1 MSATIVQSGEY
12 DLLIDTGF
20 DYVSFTLDSA
30 EKGILDEDILGPTS
44 SYASVIDGATNISV
58 FRGRRDIGDQGILA
72 GTMSFELLDTTG
84 IFNPFDD
91 QGPFFDPSNN
101 QPGLAPLRRVILSR
115 ENEVLFKGYIT
126 TYSYSFELGELDRV
140 SVNCA
145 DDFYYLAQTYLDE
158 WNVTEQLSSD
168 RVTDLLDLP
177 EVNFPALE
185 RNISTGTVTLGGAS
199 AYTVANGTSVAN
211 YAAQI
216 QQAEQGR
223 IFIDRNGNFTFQPRL
238 GNTLGGS
245 VIDFHD
251 NGDIG
256 TAGYDAVG
264 IAFDADQVVNRASVT
279 RLSGS
284 GPGPGGAATPQVA
297 EDLASQAQYLIQTTS
312 ITGSLL
318 HNDAAALALAE
329 YLLVP
334 NPEPRFTDVSV
345 AFVSLTEAQRDLAA
359 VVDIGDTITIQ
370 KTIQQ
375 GASFTEFAQ
384 ELAIEGVQ
392 HQINVLSGHRVTFFT
407 SPTTIVYELIL
418 DSAQFGQIDA
428 LNVLG

>member
-20 DYVSFTLDSA
+20 DYLSFRLDDPDR
-30 EKGILDEDILGPTS
+30 GVLDQNVLGPST
-44 SYASVIDGATNISV
+44 SYASVINGATAISV

-91 QGPFFDPSNN
+91 QGPYFDPDNEE
-101 QPGLAPLRRVILSR
+101 PGLAPLRRVILSR
-115 ENEVLFKGYIT
+115 ENEVLFKGFIT
-126 TYSYSFELGELDRV
+126 SYSYNFELGNLDRV

-145 DDFYYLAQTYLDE
+145 DEFYILAQTYLSE

-177 EVNFPALE
+177 EVDFPALQ
-185 RNISTGTVTLGGAS
+185 RNISTGTVTLGGTG
-199 AYTVANGTSVAN
+199 AYTVDEGTSVAD

-223 IFIDRNGNFTFQPRL
+223 IFIDRNGNFTFQPRI
-238 GNTLGGS
+238 GNTLSGPL
-245 VIDFHD
+245 IDFHD
-251 NGDIG
+251 NGNAG
-256 TAGYDAVG
+256 TAGYDQLG
-264 IAFDADQVVNRASVT
+264 IAFDADQVVNRATVQILHSP
-279 RLSGS
+279 S
-284 GPGPGGAATPQVA
+284 TPQVA
-297 EDLASQAQYLIQTTS
+297 EDLASQTKYLIQTTAIS
-312 ITGSLL
+312 GSLL
-318 HNDAAALALAE
+318 YNDASALELAE

-334 NPEPRFTDVSV
+334 NPEPRFTNVSV
-345 AFVSLTEAQRDLAA
+345 GFVSLSEAQRDLAA

-370 KTIQQ
+370 KTIQV
-375 GASFTEFAQ
+375 GAGTQELAQ

-392 HQINVLSGHRVTFFT
+392 HQINVLNGHRVTFFT
-407 SPTTIVYELIL
+407 SPTTVVYELVL
-418 DSAQFGQIDA
+418 DDPIRGQIDA

>member
-30 EKGILDEDILGPTS
+30 TKGILDEDILGPST

-58 FRGRRDIGDQGILA
+58 FRGRRDIGDQGIVA

-91 QGPFFDPSNN
+91 QGPYFDPSNN

-126 TYSYSFELGELDRV
+126 TYAYSFELGELDRIF
-140 SVNCA
+140 VNCA
-145 DDFYYLAQTYLDE
+145 DDFYYLAQTYLSE
-158 WNVTEQLSSD
+158 WNVSEQLSSD
-168 RVTDLLDLP
+168 RVTDLLNLP
-177 EVNFPALE
+177 EVDFPALA
-185 RNISTGTVTLGGAS
+185 RNISTGTVTLGGA
-199 AYTVANGTSVAN
+199 AAWTVPNGTSVAN
-211 YAAQI
+211 YAGQI

-238 GNTLGGS
+238 GNTLAGS

-264 IAFDADQVVNRASVT
+264 IAFDADQVVNRASVQH
-279 RLSGS
+279 L
-284 GPGPGGAATPQVA
+284 GATSPQVA
-297 EDLASQAQYLIQTTS
+297 EDLASQAQYLIQTNS

-318 HNDAAALALAE
+318 HNDTAALTLAE

-334 NPEPRFTDVSV
+334 NPEPRFTEVSV
-345 AFVSLTEAQRDLAA
+345 GFVSLTNAQRDLAA

-375 GASFTEFAQ
+375 GATSAEFAQ

-418 DSAQFGQIDA
+418 DDPIFGQIDA

>member
-20 DYVSFTLDSA
+20 DYVSFRLDDPDR
-30 EKGILDEDILGPTS
+30 GVLDQNILGPST
-44 SYASVIDGATNISV
+44 SYASVIDGATAISV

-91 QGPFFDPSNN
+91 QGPYFDPDNEE
-101 QPGLAPLRRVILSR
+101 PGLAPLRRVILSR
-115 ENEVLFKGYIT
+115 ENEVLFKGFIT
-126 TYSYSFELGELDRV
+126 SYSYSFELGNLDRV

-145 DDFYYLAQTYLDE
+145 DEFYILAQTYLSE
-158 WNVTEQLSSD
+158 WNVTQQLSSD

-177 EVNFPALE
+177 EVDFPALQ
-185 RNISTGTVTLGGAS
+185 RNILTGTVTLGGTG
-199 AYTVANGTSVAN
+199 AYTVDEGTSVAD

-223 IFIDRNGNFTFQPRL
+223 IFIDRNGNFTFQPRI
-238 GNTLGGS
+238 GNTLS
-245 VIDFHD
+245 AAVIDFHD
-251 NGDIG
+251 NGDAG
-256 TAGYDAVG
+256 TAGYDQLG

-284 GPGPGGAATPQVA
+284 GGGGGGSAIPQVA
-297 EDLASQAQYLIQTTS
+297 EDLASQTKYLIQTTA

-318 HNDAAALALAE
+318 YNDASALELAE

-334 NPEPRFTDVSV
+334 NPEPRFTNVSV
-345 AFVSLTEAQRDLAA
+345 GFVSLSEAQRDLAA

-370 KTIQQ
+370 KTIQV
-375 GASFTEFAQ
+375 GAGTQELAQ

-392 HQINVLSGHRVTFFT
+392 HQINVLNGHRVTFFT
-407 SPTTIVYELIL
+407 SPTTVVYELVL
-418 DSAQFGQIDA
+418 DDPIRGQIDA

>member
-20 DYVSFTLDSA
+20 DYVSFRLDDPDR
-30 EKGILDEDILGPTS
+30 GVLDQNVLGPST
-44 SYASVIDGATNISV
+44 SYASVIDGATAISV

-91 QGPFFDPSNN
+91 QGPYFDPDNEEA
-101 QPGLAPLRRVILSR
+101 GLAPLRRVILSR
-115 ENEVLFKGYIT
+115 ENEVLFKGFIT
-126 TYSYSFELGELDRV
+126 SYSYSFELGNLDRV

-145 DDFYYLAQTYLDE
+145 DEFYILAQTYLSE

-177 EVNFPALE
+177 EVDFPALE
-185 RNISTGTVTLGGAS
+185 RNISTGTVTLGGTG
-199 AYTVANGTSVAN
+199 AYTVDEGTSVAN

-223 IFIDRNGNFTFQPRL
+223 IFIDRNGNFTFQPRI
-238 GNTLGGS
+238 GNTLS
-245 VIDFHD
+245 APVIDFHD
-251 NGDIG
+251 NGDAG
-256 TAGYDAVG
+256 TAGFDQLG
-264 IAFDADQVVNRASVT
+264 IAFDADQVVNRATVQILHSP
-279 RLSGS
+279 S
-284 GPGPGGAATPQVA
+284 TPQVA
-297 EDLASQAQYLIQTTS
+297 EDLASQAKYLIQTTAIS
-312 ITGSLL
+312 GSLL
-318 HNDAAALALAE
+318 HDNASALELAE

-334 NPEPRFTDVSV
+334 NPEPRFTNVSV
-345 AFVSLTEAQRDLAA
+345 GFVSLSEAQRDLAA

-370 KTIQQ
+370 KTIQV
-375 GASFTEFAQ
+375 GAGTQELAQ

-392 HQINVLSGHRVTFFT
+392 HQINVLNGHRVTFFT
-407 SPTTIVYELIL
+407 SPTTVVYELIL
-418 DSAQFGQIDA
+418 DDPIYGQIDA

>member
-20 DYVSFTLDSA
+20 DYLSFLLDDPDR
-30 EKGILDEDILGPTS
+30 GVLDQNVLGPST
-44 SYASVIDGATNISV
+44 SYASVIDGATAISV

-91 QGPFFDPSNN
+91 QGPYFDPDNEEA
-101 QPGLAPLRRVILSR
+101 GLAPLRRVILSR
-115 ENEVLFKGYIT
+115 ENEVLFKGFIT
-126 TYSYSFELGELDRV
+126 SYSYSFELGNLDRV

-145 DDFYYLAQTYLDE
+145 DEFYILAQTYLSE

-177 EVNFPALE
+177 EVDFPALQ
-185 RNISTGTVTLGGAS
+185 RNISTGTVTLGGTG
-199 AYTVANGTSVAN
+199 AYTVDEGTSVAD

-223 IFIDRNGNFTFQPRL
+223 IFIDRNGNFTFQPRI
-238 GNTLGGS
+238 GNTLS
-245 VIDFHD
+245 APVIDFHD
-251 NGDIG
+251 NGDAG
-256 TAGYDAVG
+256 TAGFDQLG
-264 IAFDADQVVNRASVT
+264 IAFDADQVVNRATVQILHSP
-279 RLSGS
+279 S
-284 GPGPGGAATPQVA
+284 TPQVA
-297 EDLASQAQYLIQTTS
+297 EDLASQAKYLIQTTAIS
-312 ITGSLL
+312 GSLL
-318 HNDAAALALAE
+318 HDNASALELAE

-334 NPEPRFTDVSV
+334 NPEPRFTNVSV
-345 AFVSLTEAQRDLAA
+345 GFVSLSEAQRDLAA

-370 KTIQQ
+370 KTIQV
-375 GASFTEFAQ
+375 GAGTQELAQ

-392 HQINVLSGHRVTFFT
+392 HQINVLNGHRVTFFT
-407 SPTTIVYELIL
+407 SPTTVVYELIL
-418 DSAQFGQIDA
+418 DDPIHGQIDA

>member
-20 DYVSFTLDSA
+20 DYLSFRLDDPDR
-30 EKGILDEDILGPTS
+30 GVLDQNVLGPST
-44 SYASVIDGATNISV
+44 SYASVIDGATAISV

-91 QGPFFDPSNN
+91 QGPYFDPDNEEA
-101 QPGLAPLRRVILSR
+101 GLAPLRRVILSR
-115 ENEVLFKGYIT
+115 ENEVLFKGFIT
-126 TYSYSFELGELDRV
+126 SYSYSFELGNLDRV

-145 DDFYYLAQTYLDE
+145 DEFYILAQTYLSE

-177 EVNFPALE
+177 EVDFPALQ
-185 RNISTGTVTLGGAS
+185 RNISTGTVTLGGTG
-199 AYTVANGTSVAN
+199 AYTVDEGTSVAD

-223 IFIDRNGNFTFQPRL
+223 IFIDRNGNFCFQPRL
-238 GNTLGGS
+238 GNTLS
-245 VIDFHD
+245 APVIDFHD
-251 NGDIG
+251 NGDAG
-256 TAGYDAVG
+256 TAGYDQLG
-264 IAFDADQVVNRASVT
+264 IAFDADQVVNRATVQILHSP
-279 RLSGS
+279 S
-284 GPGPGGAATPQVA
+284 TPQVA
-297 EDLASQAQYLIQTTS
+297 EDLASQAKYLIQTTAIS
-312 ITGSLL
+312 GSLL
-318 HNDAAALALAE
+318 HDNASALELAE

-334 NPEPRFTDVSV
+334 NPEPRFTNVSV
-345 AFVSLTEAQRDLAA
+345 GFVSLSEAQRDLAA

-370 KTIQQ
+370 KTIQV
-375 GASFTEFAQ
+375 GAGTQELAQ

-392 HQINVLSGHRVTFFT
+392 HQINVLNGHRVTFFT
-407 SPTTIVYELIL
+407 SPTTVVYELVL
-418 DSAQFGQIDA
+418 DDPIRGQIDA

>member
-20 DYVSFTLDSA
+20 DYLSFLLDDPDR
-30 EKGILDEDILGPTS
+30 GVLDQNVLGPST
-44 SYASVIDGATNISV
+44 SYASVIDGATAISV

-91 QGPFFDPSNN
+91 QGPYFDPDNEEA
-101 QPGLAPLRRVILSR
+101 GLAPLRRVILSR
-115 ENEVLFKGYIT
+115 ENEVLFKGFIT
-126 TYSYSFELGELDRV
+126 SYSYSFELGNLDRV

-145 DDFYYLAQTYLDE
+145 DEFYILAQTYLSE

-177 EVNFPALE
+177 EVDFPFLQ
-185 RNISTGTVTLGGAS
+185 RNISTGTVTLGGTG
-199 AYTVANGTSVAN
+199 AYTVDEGTSVAD

-223 IFIDRNGNFTFQPRL
+223 IFIDRNGNFTFQPRI
-238 GNTLGGS
+238 GNTLS
-245 VIDFHD
+245 APVIDFHD
-251 NGDIG
+251 NGDAG
-256 TAGYDAVG
+256 TAGYDQLG
-264 IAFDADQVVNRASVT
+264 IAFDADQVVNRATVQILHSP
-279 RLSGS
+279 S
-284 GPGPGGAATPQVA
+284 TPQVA
-297 EDLASQAQYLIQTTS
+297 EDLASQAKYLIQTTAIS
-312 ITGSLL
+312 GSLL
-318 HNDAAALALAE
+318 YDDASALELAE
-329 YLLVP
+329 YLLVL
-334 NPEPRFTDVSV
+334 NPEPRFTNVSV
-345 AFVSLTEAQRDLAA
+345 GFVSLSEAQRDLAA

-370 KTIQQ
+370 KTIQV
-375 GASFTEFAQ
+375 GAGTQELAQ

-392 HQINVLSGHRVTFFT
+392 HQINVLNGHRVTFFT
-407 SPTTIVYELIL
+407 SPTTVVYELVLDDPIL
-418 DSAQFGQIDA
+418 GQIGA

>member
-20 DYVSFTLDSA
+20 DYLSFLLDDPDR
-30 EKGILDEDILGPTS
+30 GVLDQNVLGPST
-44 SYASVIDGATNISV
+44 SYASVIDGATAISL

-91 QGPFFDPSNN
+91 QGPYFDPDNEEA
-101 QPGLAPLRRVILSR
+101 GLAPLRRVILSR
-115 ENEVLFKGYIT
+115 ENEVLFKGFIT
-126 TYSYSFELGELDRV
+126 SYSYSFELGNLDRV

-145 DDFYYLAQTYLDE
+145 DEFYILAQTYLSE

-177 EVNFPALE
+177 EVDFPALQ
-185 RNISTGTVTLGGAS
+185 RNISTGTVTLGGTG
-199 AYTVANGTSVAN
+199 AYTVDEGTSVAD

-223 IFIDRNGNFTFQPRL
+223 IFIDRNGNFTFQPRI
-238 GNTLGGS
+238 GNTLS
-245 VIDFHD
+245 APVIDFHD
-251 NGDIG
+251 NGDAG
-256 TAGYDAVG
+256 TAGYDQLG
-264 IAFDADQVVNRASVT
+264 IAFDADQVVNRATVQILHSP
-279 RLSGS
+279 S
-284 GPGPGGAATPQVA
+284 TPQVA
-297 EDLASQAQYLIQTTS
+297 EDLASQTKYLIQTTAIS
-312 ITGSLL
+312 GSLL
-318 HNDAAALALAE
+318 HDNASALELAE

-334 NPEPRFTDVSV
+334 NPEPRFTNVSV
-345 AFVSLTEAQRDLAA
+345 GFVSLSEAQRDFAA

-370 KTIQQ
+370 KTIQI
-375 GASFTEFAQ
+375 GAGTQELAQ

-392 HQINVLSGHRVTFFT
+392 HQINVLNGHRVTFFT
-407 SPTTIVYELIL
+407 SPTTVVYELIL
-418 DSAQFGQIDA
+418 DDPIRGQIDA

>member
-1 MSATIVQSGEY
+1 MSATIVQSGDY

-20 DYVSFTLDSA
+20 DYESFVLDSA
-30 EKGILDEDILGPTS
+30 TRGILDVNVLGPSS

-58 FRGRRDIGDQGILA
+58 FRGRRDIGDQGIVA

-91 QGPFFDPSNN
+91 QGPYFDPSNN

-126 TYSYSFELGELDRV
+126 SYSYSFELGELDRV
-140 SVNCA
+140 SVSCA
-145 DDFYYLAQTYLDE
+145 DDFYYLAQTYLAE
-158 WNVTEQLSSD
+158 WNVDEQLSSD
-168 RVTDLLDLP
+168 RVTALLDLP
-177 EVNFPALE
+177 EVDFPALA

-199 AYTVANGTSVAN
+199 AWTVPNGTSVAN

-238 GNTLGGS
+238 GNTIAGS
-245 VIDFHD
+245 TLDFHD
-251 NGDIG
+251 NGAPG
-256 TAGYDAVG
+256 SAGYDAVG
-264 IAFDADQVVNRASVT
+264 IAFDADQVVNRASVQH
-279 RLSGS
+279 L
-284 GPGPGGAATPQVA
+284 GATSPQVA
-297 EDLASQAQYLIQTTS
+297 EDLASQAQYLIQTSS

-318 HNDAAALALAE
+318 HNDAAALTLAE

-334 NPEPRFTDVSV
+334 NPEPRFTEVSV
-345 AFVSLTEAQRDLAA
+345 GFVSLTEIQRDLAA

-375 GASFTEFAQ
+375 GAGFTEFAQ
-384 ELAIEGVQ
+384 ELAVEGVQ
-392 HQINVLSGHRVTFFT
+392 HQINVLTGHRVTFFT

-418 DSAQFGQIDA
+418 DDPIFGEIDA

>member
-20 DYVSFTLDSA
+20 DYLSFLLDDPDR
-30 EKGILDEDILGPTS
+30 GVLDQNILGPST
-44 SYASVIDGATNISV
+44 SYASVIDGATSISV

-91 QGPFFDPSNN
+91 QGPYFDPDNEEA
-101 QPGLAPLRRVILSR
+101 GLAPLRRVILSR
-115 ENEVLFKGYIT
+115 ENEVLFKGFIT
-126 TYSYSFELGELDRV
+126 SYSYSFELGNLDRV

-145 DDFYYLAQTYLDE
+145 DEFYILAQTYLSE

-177 EVNFPALE
+177 EVDFPALQ
-185 RNISTGTVTLGGAS
+185 RNISTGTVTLGGTG
-199 AYTVANGTSVAN
+199 AYTVDEGTSVAD

-223 IFIDRNGNFTFQPRL
+223 IFIDRNGNFTFQPRI
-238 GNTLGGS
+238 GNTLS
-245 VIDFHD
+245 APVIDFHD
-251 NGDIG
+251 NGDAG
-256 TAGYDAVG
+256 TAGYDQLG
-264 IAFDADQVVNRASVT
+264 IAFDADQVVNRATVQILHSP
-279 RLSGS
+279 S
-284 GPGPGGAATPQVA
+284 TPQVA
-297 EDLASQAQYLIQTTS
+297 DDLASQAKYLIQTTAIS
-312 ITGSLL
+312 GSLL
-318 HNDAAALALAE
+318 HDNASALELAE

-334 NPEPRFTDVSV
+334 NPEPRFTNVSV
-345 AFVSLTEAQRDLAA
+345 GFVSLSEAQRDLAA

-370 KTIQQ
+370 KTIQV
-375 GASFTEFAQ
+375 GAGTQELAQ

-392 HQINVLSGHRVTFFT
+392 HQINVLNGHRVTFFT
-407 SPTTIVYELIL
+407 SPTTVVYELVLDDPIL
-418 DSAQFGQIDA
+418 GQIDA

>member
-20 DYVSFTLDSA
+20 DYVSFRLDDPDR
-30 EKGILDEDILGPTS
+30 GVLDQNVLGPST
-44 SYASVIDGATNISV
+44 SYASVIDGATAISV

-91 QGPFFDPSNN
+91 QGPYFDPDNEEA
-101 QPGLAPLRRVILSR
+101 GLAPLRRVILSR
-115 ENEVLFKGYIT
+115 ENEVLFKGFIT
-126 TYSYSFELGELDRV
+126 SYSYSFELGNLDRV

-145 DDFYYLAQTYLDE
+145 DEFYILAQTYLSE

-177 EVNFPALE
+177 EVDFPALE
-185 RNISTGTVTLGGAS
+185 RNISTGTVTLGGTG
-199 AYTVANGTSVAN
+199 AYTVDEGTSVAN

-223 IFIDRNGNFTFQPRL
+223 IFIDRNGNFTFQPRI
-238 GNTLGGS
+238 GNTLS
-245 VIDFHD
+245 APVIDFHD
-251 NGDIG
+251 NGDAG
-256 TAGYDAVG
+256 TAGFDQLG
-264 IAFDADQVVNRASVT
+264 IAFDADQVVNRATVQILHSP
-279 RLSGS
+279 S
-284 GPGPGGAATPQVA
+284 TPQVA
-297 EDLASQAQYLIQTTS
+297 EDLDSQAKYLIQTTAIS
-312 ITGSLL
+312 GSLL
-318 HNDAAALALAE
+318 HDNASALELAE

-334 NPEPRFTDVSV
+334 NPEPRFTNVSV
-345 AFVSLTEAQRDLAA
+345 GFVSLSEAQRDLAA

-370 KTIQQ
+370 KTIQV
-375 GASFTEFAQ
+375 GAGTQELAQ

-392 HQINVLSGHRVTFFT
+392 HQINVLNGHRVTFFT
-407 SPTTIVYELIL
+407 SPTTVVYELIL
-418 DSAQFGQIDA
+418 DDPIHGQIDA

>member
-20 DYVSFTLDSA
+20 DYLSFRLDDPDR
-30 EKGILDEDILGPTS
+30 GVLDQNVLGPST
-44 SYASVIDGATNISV
+44 SYASVIDGATAISV

-91 QGPFFDPSNN
+91 QGPYFDPDNEE
-101 QPGLAPLRRVILSR
+101 PGLAPLRRVILSR
-115 ENEVLFKGYIT
+115 ENEVLFKGFIT
-126 TYSYSFELGELDRV
+126 SYSYSFELGNLDRV

-145 DDFYYLAQTYLDE
+145 DEFYILAQTYLSE

-177 EVNFPALE
+177 EVDFPALQ
-185 RNISTGTVTLGGAS
+185 RNISTGTVTLGGTG
-199 AYTVANGTSVAN
+199 AYTVDEGTSVAD

-223 IFIDRNGNFTFQPRL
+223 IFIDRNGNFTFQPRI
-238 GNTLGGS
+238 GNTLS
-245 VIDFHD
+245 APVIDFHD
-251 NGDIG
+251 NGDAG
-256 TAGYDAVG
+256 TAGYDQLG
-264 IAFDADQVVNRASVT
+264 IAFDADQVVNRAIVQILHSP
-279 RLSGS
+279 S
-284 GPGPGGAATPQVA
+284 TPQVA
-297 EDLASQAQYLIQTTS
+297 EDLASQAKYLIQTTAIS
-312 ITGSLL
+312 GSLL
-318 HNDAAALALAE
+318 HDNASALELAE

-334 NPEPRFTDVSV
+334 NPEPRFTNVSV
-345 AFVSLTEAQRDLAA
+345 GFVSLSEAQRDLAA

-370 KTIQQ
+370 KTIQV
-375 GASFTEFAQ
+375 GAGTQELAQ

-392 HQINVLSGHRVTFFT
+392 HQINVLNGHRVTFFT
-407 SPTTIVYELIL
+407 SPTTVVYELVL
-418 DSAQFGQIDA
+418 DDPIRGQIDA

>member
-1 MSATIVQSGEY
+1 MSATIVQSGTY

-20 DYVSFTLDSA
+20 DYESFRLDSA
-30 EKGILDEDILGPTS
+30 TKGVLGQNVLGPNT
-44 SYASVIDGATNISV
+44 SYASVIDGATDISV
-58 FRGRRDIGDQGILA
+58 FRGRRDIGDQGIVA

-84 IFNPFDD
+84 IFNPFDN
-91 QGPFFDPSNN
+91 QGPYFDPDND

-126 TYSYSFELGELDRV
+126 SYSYSFELGNLDRV
-140 SVNCA
+140 SVSCA
-145 DDFYYLAQTYLDE
+145 DDFYILAQTYLAE

-177 EVNFPALE
+177 EVNFPALA
-185 RNISTGTVTLGGAS
+185 RSISTGTVTLGGS
-199 AYTVANGTSVAN
+199 STYTVESGTSVAD

-223 IFIDRNGNFTFQPRL
+223 IFIDRNGNFTFQPRI
-238 GNTLGGS
+238 GTTLSGS

-251 NGDIG
+251 DGQAG
-256 TAGYDAVG
+256 TAGYDQVG
-264 IAFDADQVVNRASVT
+264 IAFDADQVVNRASV
-279 RLSGS
+279 
-284 GPGPGGAATPQVA
+284 ATKEHAPEIA
-297 EDLASQAQYLIQTTS
+297 EDLASQAEYLIQTTS

-318 HNDAAALALAE
+318 HSNTAALELAE
-329 YLLVP
+329 YLLTP
-334 NPEPRFTDVSV
+334 NPEPRFTNVSV
-345 AFVSLTEAQRDLAA
+345 GFVSLTEAQRDLAA

-375 GASFTEFAQ
+375 GAGSTQFTQ
-384 ELAIEGVQ
+384 ELSVEGVQ
-392 HQINVLSGHRVTFFT
+392 HQISVLNGHRVTFFT
-407 SPTTIVYELIL
+407 SPTTIVYQLVL
-418 DSAQFGQIDA
+418 DDPVFGVIDA

>member
-20 DYVSFTLDSA
+20 DYLSFRLDDPDR
-30 EKGILDEDILGPTS
+30 GVLDQNVLGPST
-44 SYASVIDGATNISV
+44 SYASVIDGATSISV

-91 QGPFFDPSNN
+91 QGPYFDLDNEE
-101 QPGLAPLRRVILSR
+101 PGLAPLRRVILSR
-115 ENEVLFKGYIT
+115 ENEVLFKGFIT
-126 TYSYSFELGELDRV
+126 SYSYSFELGNLDRV

-145 DDFYYLAQTYLDE
+145 DEFYILAQTYLSE

-177 EVNFPALE
+177 EVDFPALQ
-185 RNISTGTVTLGGAS
+185 RNISTGTVTLGGTG
-199 AYTVANGTSVAN
+199 AYTVDEGTSVAD

-238 GNTLGGS
+238 GNTLS
-245 VIDFHD
+245 APVIDFHD
-251 NGDIG
+251 NGDAG
-256 TAGYDAVG
+256 TAGYDQLG
-264 IAFDADQVVNRASVT
+264 IAFDADQVVNRATVQILHSP
-279 RLSGS
+279 S
-284 GPGPGGAATPQVA
+284 TPQVA
-297 EDLASQAQYLIQTTS
+297 EDLASQAKYLIQTTAIS
-312 ITGSLL
+312 GSLL
-318 HNDAAALALAE
+318 HDNASALELAE

-334 NPEPRFTDVSV
+334 NPEPRFTNVSV
-345 AFVSLTEAQRDLAA
+345 GFVSLSEAQRDLAA

-370 KTIQQ
+370 KTIQV
-375 GASFTEFAQ
+375 GAGTQELAQ

-392 HQINVLSGHRVTFFT
+392 HQINVLNGHRVTFFT
-407 SPTTIVYELIL
+407 SPTTVVYELVL
-418 DSAQFGQIDA
+418 DDPIRGQIDA

>member
-20 DYVSFTLDSA
+20 DYLSFRLDDPDR
-30 EKGILDEDILGPTS
+30 GVLDQNVLGPST
-44 SYASVIDGATNISV
+44 SYASVIDGATAISV

-84 IFNPFDD
+84 IFNPFDN
-91 QGPFFDPSNN
+91 QGPYFDPDNEEA
-101 QPGLAPLRRVILSR
+101 GLAPLRRVILSR
-115 ENEVLFKGYIT
+115 ENEVLFKGFIT
-126 TYSYSFELGELDRV
+126 SYSYSFELGNLDRV

-145 DDFYYLAQTYLDE
+145 DEFYILAQTYLSE

-177 EVNFPALE
+177 EVNFPALQ
-185 RNISTGTVTLGGAS
+185 RNISTGTVTLGGTG
-199 AYTVANGTSVAN
+199 AYTVDEGTSVAD

-223 IFIDRNGNFTFQPRL
+223 IFIDRNGNFTFQPRI
-238 GNTLGGS
+238 GNTLS
-245 VIDFHD
+245 APVIDFHD
-251 NGDIG
+251 DGEAG
-256 TAGYDAVG
+256 TAGFDQLG
-264 IAFDADQVVNRASVT
+264 IAFDADQVVNRATVQILHSP
-279 RLSGS
+279 S
-284 GPGPGGAATPQVA
+284 TPQVA
-297 EDLASQAQYLIQTTS
+297 EDLASQSKYLIQTTA

-318 HNDAAALALAE
+318 HDDASALELAE

-334 NPEPRFTDVSV
+334 NPEPRFTNVSV
-345 AFVSLTEAQRDLAA
+345 GFVSLSEAQRDLAA

-370 KTIQQ
+370 KTIQV
-375 GASFTEFAQ
+375 GAGTQELAQ

-392 HQINVLSGHRVTFFT
+392 HQINVLNGHRVTFFT
-407 SPTTIVYELIL
+407 SPTTVVYELIL
-418 DSAQFGQIDA
+418 DDPIRGQIDA

>member
-20 DYVSFTLDSA
+20 DYVSFRLDDPDR
-30 EKGILDEDILGPTS
+30 GVLDQNVLGPST
-44 SYASVIDGATNISV
+44 SYASVIDGATAISV

-91 QGPFFDPSNN
+91 QGPYFDPDNEEA
-101 QPGLAPLRRVILSR
+101 GLAPLRRVILSR
-115 ENEVLFKGYIT
+115 ENEVLFKGFIT
-126 TYSYSFELGELDRV
+126 SYSYSFELGNLDRV

-145 DDFYYLAQTYLDE
+145 DEFYILAQTYLSE

-177 EVNFPALE
+177 EVDFPALE
-185 RNISTGTVTLGGAS
+185 RNISTGTVTLGGTG
-199 AYTVANGTSVAN
+199 AYTVDEGTSVAN

-223 IFIDRNGNFTFQPRL
+223 IFIDRNGNFTFQPRI
-238 GNTLGGS
+238 GNTLS
-245 VIDFHD
+245 APVIDFHD
-251 NGDIG
+251 NGDAG
-256 TAGYDAVG
+256 TAGYDQLG
-264 IAFDADQVVNRASVT
+264 IAFDADQVVNRATVQILHSP
-279 RLSGS
+279 S
-284 GPGPGGAATPQVA
+284 TPQVA
-297 EDLASQAQYLIQTTS
+297 EDLDSQTKYLIQTTAIS
-312 ITGSLL
+312 GSLL
-318 HNDAAALALAE
+318 HDNASALELAE

-334 NPEPRFTDVSV
+334 NPEPRFTNVSV
-345 AFVSLTEAQRDLAA
+345 GFVSLSEAQRDLAA

-370 KTIQQ
+370 KTIQV
-375 GASFTEFAQ
+375 GAGTQELAQ

-392 HQINVLSGHRVTFFT
+392 HQINVLNGHRVTFFT
-407 SPTTIVYELIL
+407 SPTTVVYELIL
-418 DSAQFGQIDA
+418 DDPIHGQIDA

>member
-20 DYVSFTLDSA
+20 DYVSFRLDDPDR
-30 EKGILDEDILGPTS
+30 GVLDQNVLGPST
-44 SYASVIDGATNISV
+44 SYASVIDGATAISV

-91 QGPFFDPSNN
+91 QGPYFDPDNEEA
-101 QPGLAPLRRVILSR
+101 GLAPLRRVILSR
-115 ENEVLFKGYIT
+115 ENEVLFKGFIT
-126 TYSYSFELGELDRV
+126 SYSYSFELGNLDRV

-145 DDFYYLAQTYLDE
+145 DEFYILAQTYLSE

-177 EVNFPALE
+177 EVDFPALE
-185 RNISTGTVTLGGAS
+185 RNISTGTVTLGGTG
-199 AYTVANGTSVAN
+199 AYTVDEGTSVAN

-223 IFIDRNGNFTFQPRL
+223 IFIDRNGNFTFQPRI
-238 GNTLGGS
+238 GNTLS
-245 VIDFHD
+245 APVINFHD
-251 NGDIG
+251 NGDAG
-256 TAGYDAVG
+256 TAGYDQLG
-264 IAFDADQVVNRASVT
+264 IAFDADQVVNRATVQILHSP
-279 RLSGS
+279 S
-284 GPGPGGAATPQVA
+284 TPQVA
-297 EDLASQAQYLIQTTS
+297 ENLDSQTKYLIQTTAIS
-312 ITGSLL
+312 GSLL
-318 HNDAAALALAE
+318 HDNASALELAE

-334 NPEPRFTDVSV
+334 NPEPRFTNVSV
-345 AFVSLTEAQRDLAA
+345 GFVSLSEAQRDLAA

-370 KTIQQ
+370 KTIQV
-375 GASFTEFAQ
+375 GAGTQELAQ

-392 HQINVLSGHRVTFFT
+392 HQINVLNGHRVTFFT
-407 SPTTIVYELIL
+407 SPTTVVYELIL
-418 DSAQFGQIDA
+418 DDPIHGQIDA

>member
-20 DYVSFTLDSA
+20 DYLSFRLDDPDR
-30 EKGILDEDILGPTS
+30 GVLDQNVLGPST
-44 SYASVIDGATNISV
+44 SYASVIDGATAISV

-91 QGPFFDPSNN
+91 QGPYFDPDNEEA
-101 QPGLAPLRRVILSR
+101 GLAPLRRVILSR
-115 ENEVLFKGYIT
+115 ENEVLFKGFIT
-126 TYSYSFELGELDRV
+126 SYSYSFELGNLDRV

-145 DDFYYLAQTYLDE
+145 DEFYILAQTYLSE

-177 EVNFPALE
+177 EVDFPALQ
-185 RNISTGTVTLGGAS
+185 RNISTGTVTLGGTG
-199 AYTVANGTSVAN
+199 AYTVDEGTSVAD

-223 IFIDRNGNFTFQPRL
+223 IFIDRNGNFTFQPRI
-238 GNTLGGS
+238 GNTLS
-245 VIDFHD
+245 APVIDFHD
-251 NGDIG
+251 NGDAG
-256 TAGYDAVG
+256 TAGYDQLG
-264 IAFDADQVVNRASVT
+264 IAFDADQVVNRATVQILHSP
-279 RLSGS
+279 S
-284 GPGPGGAATPQVA
+284 TPQVA
-297 EDLASQAQYLIQTTS
+297 EDLASQAKYLIQTTAIS
-312 ITGSLL
+312 GSLL
-318 HNDAAALALAE
+318 HDNASALELAE

-334 NPEPRFTDVSV
+334 NPEPRFTNVSV
-345 AFVSLTEAQRDLAA
+345 GFVSLSEAQRDLAA

-370 KTIQQ
+370 KTIQV
-375 GASFTEFAQ
+375 GAGTQELAQ

-392 HQINVLSGHRVTFFT
+392 HQINVLNGHRVTFFT
-407 SPTTIVYELIL
+407 SPTTVVYELVL
-418 DSAQFGQIDA
+418 DDPIRGQIDA

>member
-20 DYVSFTLDSA
+20 DYLSFRLDDPDR
-30 EKGILDEDILGPTS
+30 GVLDQNVLGPST
-44 SYASVIDGATNISV
+44 SYASVIDGATSISV

-91 QGPFFDPSNN
+91 QGPYFDPDNEE
-101 QPGLAPLRRVILSR
+101 PGLAPLRRVILSR
-115 ENEVLFKGYIT
+115 ENEVLFKGFIT
-126 TYSYSFELGELDRV
+126 SYSYSFELGNLDRV

-145 DDFYYLAQTYLDE
+145 DEFYILAQTYLSE

-177 EVNFPALE
+177 EVDFPALQ
-185 RNISTGTVTLGGAS
+185 RNISTGTITLGGTG
-199 AYTVANGTSVAN
+199 AYTVDEGTSVAD

-223 IFIDRNGNFTFQPRL
+223 IFIDRNGNFTFQPRI
-238 GNTLGGS
+238 GNTLS
-245 VIDFHD
+245 APVIDFHD
-251 NGDIG
+251 NGDAG
-256 TAGYDAVG
+256 TAGYDQLG
-264 IAFDADQVVNRASVT
+264 IAFDADQVINRATVQILHSP
-279 RLSGS
+279 S
-284 GPGPGGAATPQVA
+284 TPQVA
-297 EDLASQAQYLIQTTS
+297 EDLASQTKYLIQTTAIS
-312 ITGSLL
+312 DSLL
-318 HNDAAALALAE
+318 YDDASALELAQ

-334 NPEPRFTDVSV
+334 NPEPRFTNVSV
-345 AFVSLTEAQRDLAA
+345 GFVSLSEAQRDLAA

-370 KTIQQ
+370 KTIQL
-375 GASFTEFAQ
+375 GAGTQELAQ

-392 HQINVLSGHRVTFFT
+392 HQINVLNGHRVTFFT
-407 SPTTIVYELIL
+407 SPTTVVYELIL
-418 DSAQFGQIDA
+418 DDPIRGEIDA

>member
-30 EKGILDEDILGPTS
+30 TKGILDEDILGPST

-91 QGPFFDPSNN
+91 QGPYFDPSNN

-145 DDFYYLAQTYLDE
+145 DDFYYLAQTYLSE
-158 WNVTEQLSSD
+158 WNVNEQLSSD
-168 RVTDLLDLP
+168 RVTDLLNLP
-177 EVNFPALE
+177 EVDFPALA

-199 AYTVANGTSVAN
+199 AWTVPNGTSVAN

-238 GNTLGGS
+238 GNTLAGS

-251 NGDIG
+251 NGAVG
-256 TAGYDAVG
+256 TAGFDSVG
-264 IAFDADQVVNRASVT
+264 IAFDADQVVNRASVQHA
-279 RLSGS
+279 
-284 GPGPGGAATPQVA
+284 GASNPQVA
-297 EDLASQAQYLIQTTS
+297 EDLVSQAQYLIQTTS

-318 HNDAAALALAE
+318 HNDAAALTLAE

-334 NPEPRFTDVSV
+334 NPEPRFTEVSV
-345 AFVSLTEAQRDLAA
+345 GFVSLTETQRDLAA

-375 GASFTEFAQ
+375 GATSTEFAQ
-384 ELAIEGVQ
+384 ELAVEGVQ

-418 DSAQFGQIDA
+418 NDPIFGEIDA

>member
-20 DYVSFTLDSA
+20 DYLSFRLDDPDR
-30 EKGILDEDILGPTS
+30 GVLDQNVLGPST
-44 SYASVIDGATNISV
+44 SYASVIDGATTISV

-72 GTMSFELLDTTG
+72 GTMSFELLDTIG
-84 IFNPFDD
+84 IFNPFDN
-91 QGPFFDPSNN
+91 QGPYFDPDNEEA
-101 QPGLAPLRRVILSR
+101 GLAPLRRVILSR
-115 ENEVLFKGYIT
+115 ENEVLFKGFIT
-126 TYSYSFELGELDRV
+126 SYSYSFELGNLDRV

-145 DDFYYLAQTYLDE
+145 DEFYILAQTYLSE

-177 EVNFPALE
+177 EVNFPALQ
-185 RNISTGTVTLGGAS
+185 RNISTGTVTLGGS
-199 AYTVANGTSVAN
+199 GAYTVDEGTSVAD

-223 IFIDRNGNFTFQPRL
+223 IFIDRNGNFTFQPRI
-238 GNTLGGS
+238 GNTLS
-245 VIDFHD
+245 APVIDFHD
-251 NGDIG
+251 DGEAG
-256 TAGYDAVG
+256 TAGFDQLG
-264 IAFDADQVVNRASVT
+264 IAFDADQVVNRATVQILHSP
-279 RLSGS
+279 S
-284 GPGPGGAATPQVA
+284 TPQVA
-297 EDLASQAQYLIQTTS
+297 EDLASQSKYLIQTTA

-318 HNDAAALALAE
+318 HDDASALELAE

-334 NPEPRFTDVSV
+334 NPEPRFTNVSV
-345 AFVSLTEAQRDLAA
+345 GFVSLSEAQRDLAA

-370 KTIQQ
+370 KTIQV
-375 GASFTEFAQ
+375 GAGTQELAQ

-392 HQINVLSGHRVTFFT
+392 HQINVLNGHRVTFFT
-407 SPTTIVYELIL
+407 SPTTVVYELIL
-418 DSAQFGQIDA
+418 DDPIRGQIDA

>member
-20 DYVSFTLDSA
+20 DYVSFRLDDPDR
-30 EKGILDEDILGPTS
+30 GVLDQNVLGPST
-44 SYASVIDGATNISV
+44 SYASVIDGATAISV

-91 QGPFFDPSNN
+91 QGPYFDPDNEEA
-101 QPGLAPLRRVILSR
+101 GLAPLRRVILSR
-115 ENEVLFKGYIT
+115 ENEVLFKGFIT
-126 TYSYSFELGELDRV
+126 SYSYSFELGNLDRV

-145 DDFYYLAQTYLDE
+145 DEFYILAQTYLSE

-177 EVNFPALE
+177 EVDFPALE
-185 RNISTGTVTLGGAS
+185 RNISTGTVTLGGTG
-199 AYTVANGTSVAN
+199 AYTVDEGTSVAN

-223 IFIDRNGNFTFQPRL
+223 IFIDRNGNFTFQPRI
-238 GNTLGGS
+238 GNTLS
-245 VIDFHD
+245 APVIDFHD
-251 NGDIG
+251 NGDAG
-256 TAGYDAVG
+256 TAGYDQLG
-264 IAFDADQVVNRASVT
+264 IAFDADQVVNRATVQILHSP
-279 RLSGS
+279 S
-284 GPGPGGAATPQVA
+284 TPQVA
-297 EDLASQAQYLIQTTS
+297 EDLASQTKYLIQTTAIS
-312 ITGSLL
+312 GSLL
-318 HNDAAALALAE
+318 HDNASALELAE

-334 NPEPRFTDVSV
+334 NPEPRFTNVSV
-345 AFVSLTEAQRDLAA
+345 GFVSLSEAQRDLAA

-370 KTIQQ
+370 KTIQV
-375 GASFTEFAQ
+375 GAGTQELAQ

-392 HQINVLSGHRVTFFT
+392 HQINVLNGHRVTFFT
-407 SPTTIVYELIL
+407 SPTTVVYELIL
-418 DSAQFGQIDA
+418 DDPIHGQIDA

>member
-20 DYVSFTLDSA
+20 DYVSFRLDDPDR
-30 EKGILDEDILGPTS
+30 GVLDQNVLGPST
-44 SYASVIDGATNISV
+44 SYASVIDGATAISV

-91 QGPFFDPSNN
+91 QGPYFDPDNEEA
-101 QPGLAPLRRVILSR
+101 GLAPLRRVILSR
-115 ENEVLFKGYIT
+115 ENEVLFKGFIT
-126 TYSYSFELGELDRV
+126 SYSYSFELGNLDRV

-145 DDFYYLAQTYLDE
+145 DEFYILAQTYLSE

-177 EVNFPALE
+177 EVDFPALE
-185 RNISTGTVTLGGAS
+185 RNISTGTVTLGGTG
-199 AYTVANGTSVAN
+199 AYTVDEGTSVAN

-223 IFIDRNGNFTFQPRL
+223 IFIDRNGNFTFQPRI
-238 GNTLGGS
+238 GNTLS
-245 VIDFHD
+245 APVIDFHD
-251 NGDIG
+251 NGDAG
-256 TAGYDAVG
+256 TAGYDQLG
-264 IAFDADQVVNRASVT
+264 IAFDADQVVNRATVQILHSP
-279 RLSGS
+279 S
-284 GPGPGGAATPQVA
+284 TPQVA
-297 EDLASQAQYLIQTTS
+297 ENLDSQTKYLIHTTAIS
-312 ITGSLL
+312 GSLL
-318 HNDAAALALAE
+318 HDNASALELAE

-334 NPEPRFTDVSV
+334 NPEPRFTNVSV
-345 AFVSLTEAQRDLAA
+345 GFVSLSEAQRDLAA

-370 KTIQQ
+370 KTIQV
-375 GASFTEFAQ
+375 GAGTQELAQ

-392 HQINVLSGHRVTFFT
+392 HQINVLNGHRVTFFT
-407 SPTTIVYELIL
+407 SPTTVVYELVLDDPIL
-418 DSAQFGQIDA
+418 GQIDA